1 MTLNPTLKSILV
13 RTAYIVGSLTI
24 YYIAYNYCLDY
35 LDFHYWSDGGL
46 IDGHPTLRYTL
57 LMMAAAILIWVNIRK
72 LSRPNI
78 RLYFSAFLL
87 GLGLLIGAWK
97 VGAFYLYSEHVL
109 LRHIDLEILFH
120 FGWFS
125 VLISSIFPIFF
136 VKQKNAKLDRGS
148 KIGLLIVVLLFD
160 FTIAMPNI
168 FGDEIMEAR
177 IYGNENC
184 YLIQNGEEWSC
195 HLLSVTNPDDKIWTD
210 SVVMRT
216 IQYFPKDNSWWVA
229 DNGDSIRIEST
240 KVYHSNLQ
248 IIHSNGKSYQVR
260 TLGYAETEYGNC
272 WQSNIWHK
280 IKGLFCKEENER

>member
-1 MTLNPTLKSILV
+1 MPLNPTLKNALV
-13 RTAYIVGSLTI
+13 RTASIVGSLII
-24 YYIAYNYCLDY
+24 YYSVYNCLDY
-35 LDFHYWSDGGL
+35 LDFHYWSDGRL

-57 LMMAAAILIWVNIRK
+57 LMTAAVILIWGNIRK

-109 LRHIDLEILFH
+109 LCHIYQGILFH

-136 VKQKNAKLDRGS
+136 VKRRNAKLDRGS

-168 FGDEIMEAR
+168 FGDETMEVR
-177 IYGNENC
+177 IYGNEGC
-184 YLIQNGEEWSC
+184 YLIQEEGSC
-195 HLLSVTNPDDKIWTD
+195 CLLTVTNPEDEIWTD

-216 IQYFPKDNSWWVA
+216 IRYFPKDNSWWVA
-229 DNGDSIRIEST
+229 DNGDSIRMKHT
-240 KVYHSNLQ
+240 AQTPFQ
-248 IIHSNGKSYQVR
+248 IIHIMHADGKDNYISS
-260 TLGYAETEYGNC
+260 LGTDYTGYGNC
-272 WQSNIWHK
+272 WQYNAWRK
-280 IKGLFCKEENER
+280 IKELFCKEENER

>member
-109 LRHIDLEILFH
+109 LRHIYLEILFH

-240 KVYHSNLQ
+240 TQ
-248 IIHSNGKSYQVR
+248 I
-260 TLGYAETEYGNC
+260 
-272 WQSNIWHK
+272 
-280 IKGLFCKEENER
+280 CK

>member
-1 MTLNPTLKSILV
+1 MSLNPALKKILV

-24 YYIAYNYCLDY
+24 YYIAYYCIDY

-57 LMMAAAILIWVNIRK
+57 LMIASAILIWVNIHK
-72 LSRPNI
+72 LSCPNI
-78 RLYFSAFLL
+78 RLYYSAFLL

-109 LRHIDLEILFH
+109 LRHIYVGMLFY

-125 VLISSIFPIFF
+125 VLISSIFSIFF
-136 VKQKNAKLDRGS
+136 AKRENAKFDRGS
-148 KIGLLIVVLLFD
+148 KICFLIVVLLFD

-168 FGDEIMEAR
+168 FGDETMEVK

-184 YLIQNGEEWSC
+184 YLIREGEEWC
-195 HLLSVTNPDDKIWTD
+195 CRLLTVTNPDDKIWTD

-216 IQYFPKDNSWWVA
+216 IQYFPRDNSWWVA
-229 DNGDSIRIEST
+229 DNGDSIRIENT

-260 TLGYAETEYGNC
+260 TLGYAKTEYGNC
-272 WQSNIWHK
+272 WQYNAWRK
-280 IKGLFCKEENER
+280 IKGLFFKEENN

>member
-1 MTLNPTLKSILV
+1 MVNFSLEGKVTLVTGASYGIGFALA
-13 RTAYIVGSLTI
+13 TAFEMCIR
-24 YYIAYNYCLDY
+24 DR
-35 LDFHYWSDGGL
+35 
-46 IDGHPTLRYTL
+46 RYTL

-109 LRHIDLEILFH
+109 LRHIYLEILFH

-125 VLISSIFPIFF
+125 VLISSILPIFF

-210 SVVMRT
+210 SVVMRCLLYT
-216 IQYFPKDNSWWVA
+216 SYFIKALDMQKPHRK
-229 DNGDSIRIEST
+229 IIERD
-240 KVYHSNLQ
+240 KQ
-248 IIHSNGKSYQVR
+248 D
-260 TLGYAETEYGNC
+260 
-272 WQSNIWHK
+272 
-280 IKGLFCKEENER
+280 KEDFSGFAF